1 MILLTIQFKN
11 LTIWYQSHFSA
22 NMSKYSADIEK
33 IATQVEEMKTQV
45 RQIAELKAQQE
56 LFQESMTRQFQALM
70 AALSTKSSEQP
81 SSSEAPNMETPQHEP
96 VTKDN
101 AATATTK
108 VITTIQEKRGELL
121 PFVGENPEHWLL
133 QAEKYFSLND
143 TSEMD
148 RMKTIV
154 MFLDGEALAWF
165 AYTQKHDKI
174 KDWQDFRLRIER
186 RWHGC
191 EPDEAL
197 EQLMAI
203 KQDGTVMAYRT
214 EFERLSSL
222 ISDLQPNFLERA
234 FFKGLKPEIRD
245 HIDIIKPTG
254 LPALMDAVCFLDIN
268 IQLDRARELTS

>member
-1 MILLTIQFKN
+1 
-11 LTIWYQSHFSA
+11 
-22 NMSKYSADIEK
+22 MSKYSADIEK

-81 SSSEAPNMETPQHEP
+81 SSSEAPNMEAPQHEQA
-96 VTKDN
+96 TKD
-101 AATATTK
+101 TASAK
-108 VITTIQEKRGELL
+108 VITTIQEKKGELL

-143 TSEMD
+143 TFETD

-186 RWHGC
+186 RWQGC

-234 FFKGLKPEIRD
+234 FLKGLKLEIRD

-254 LPALMDAVCFLDIN
+254 LPALMDA
-268 IQLDRARELTS
+268 AMKME